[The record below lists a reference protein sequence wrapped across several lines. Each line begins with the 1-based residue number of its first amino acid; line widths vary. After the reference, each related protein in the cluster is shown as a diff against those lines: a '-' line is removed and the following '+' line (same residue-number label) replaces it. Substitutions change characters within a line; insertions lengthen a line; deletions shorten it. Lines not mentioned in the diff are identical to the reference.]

1 MYPLNYIALATITSQ
16 MHAYE
21 LVGVICQGLGE
32 TAIHFGNV
40 VLNLVKVCNCL
51 VVVFVLIHLPTYLPT
66 YLCIPDDDDD
76 TLYST

>member
-1 MYPLNYIALATITSQ
+1 MSVYLEPNSATTTPNMQPLNYIALAALTSQ

-40 VLNLVKVCNCL
+40 VLNLVMVS
-51 VVVFVLIHLPTYLPT
+51 VVIFSFTYLH
-66 YLCIPDDDDD
+66 YL
-76 TLYST
+76 